1 MSRAIR
7 LNNARTAKRAA
18 AVRRRL
24 QADNSGRIRLSVHR
38 TEKHI
43 SVQLI
48 DDSKGITLA
57 AASSMEKDL
66 RKSNKGNI
74 AAATAVGELIAKRAK
89 EKGVTEV
96 MFDKGSF
103 KFHGRVK
110 ALAEAARAGGVKF

>member
-7 LNNARTAKRAA
+7 LNNARTEKRAA
-18 AVRRRL
+18 RVRRRIRS
-24 QADNSGRIRLSVHR
+24 DNSGRMRLSVHR
-38 TEKHI
+38 TENHI

-48 DDSKGITLA
+48 DDTKGVTLA
-57 AASSMEKDL
+57 AASTMEKEL
-66 RKSNKGNI
+66 RTKNKGNI
-74 AAATAVGELIAKRAK
+74 AAATLVGELIAKRAK

-96 MFDKGSF
+96 VFDKGAF